1 MKKYCFLMILLLI
14 LTQPLL
20 LTTSFAEDSA
30 SAQISETTHRFES
43 VIEGDQVFYDFIIK
57 NIGSTPLKIVKIESG

>member
-14 LTQPLL
+14 LIQPLL

-30 SAQISETTHRFES
+30 FAQMSETTHRFES
-43 VIEGDQVFYDFIIK
+43 IIEGDKVFHDFIIK

>member
-1 MKKYCFLMILLLI
+1 MR
-14 LTQPLL
+14 LTI
-20 LTTSFAEDSA
+20 TVSFAEGRA

-43 VIEGDQVFYDFIIK
+43 VIEGDKVFHDFTIK